1 MPRPAME
8 PTPQSP
14 STPWLFNE
22 CLHTGANAFTRA
34 HKYTHAHPPP
44 HPTLQVSKLQCLEEL
59 DLYLTPATPHQPV
72 ELLPAALRALSRLR
86 TLYVIAPQSLSECLV
101 IGPGLAEL
109 PALQAGGGRAGPGS
123 GRAAWGMQA
132 GGEGS

>member
-1 MPRPAME
+1 ME
-8 PTPQSP
+8 PTPQPP
-14 STPWLFNE
+14 STPWLFYE

-34 HKYTHAHPPP
+34 HKYTHAHPRPP
-44 HPTLQVSKLQCLEEL
+44 APTLQVGKLQCLEEL

-109 PALQAGGGRAGPGS
+109 PALQAGGGRAGRGPGAG
-123 GRAAWGMQA
+123 GRRGACRQ